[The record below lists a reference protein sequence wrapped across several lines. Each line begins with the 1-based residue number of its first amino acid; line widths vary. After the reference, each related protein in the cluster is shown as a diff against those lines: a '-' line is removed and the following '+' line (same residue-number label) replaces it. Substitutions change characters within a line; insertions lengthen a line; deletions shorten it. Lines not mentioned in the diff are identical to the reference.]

1 MVEADQSADNYWI
14 RCIPALGCSANNNQD
29 GIRGIVTYEGTT
41 LADPTSTAYVP
52 DNTLCEDESPLVPVV
67 QRDISSLA
75 YGVTE
80 IVALPGTPIVRWTM
94 NNSSFFTNF
103 QNPTLLMVE
112 EGNSSYPTDY
122 NVVSLNGTGDTVS
135 RFRYSKVNL
144 QWIYFVIQS
153 DPTGAFAVNHPVIAR
168 LGK

>member
-1 MVEADQSADNYWI
+1 M
-14 RCIPALGCSANNNQD
+14 
-29 GIRGIVTYEGTT
+29 
-41 LADPTSTAYVP
+41 
-52 DNTLCEDESPLVPVV
+52 